1 MVWLYLPESEDLSS
15 GLTSLYPHQELF
27 VMSRGKPMPLLSLSR
42 KWNKGGFIRLL
53 SGLMLPPSMAKSG
66 VERWISLVPDS
77 HASLGVLQVNKK
89 GRMTNDGFGMTSS
102 ELLAK
107 LDLDSSF
114 WKTSQVSLMGDLI
127 PFLGPWPKSGSM
139 LNGELSKRRMLAQT
153 TIGPDFSYSPIVPK
167 EGYNFPTPTVM
178 DSSLNGDTM
187 RKVAKESLQKGKWR
201 GINLV
206 NCVKMFPTPTLG
218 ESKNV
223 GYQIS
228 NGKKYPTLT
237 GTMMMFPTPTALEA
251 QKAGIK
257 SFNKTGQSLTSLVK
271 MGMFNTP
278 TASDGQ
284 NSTLPPSHAN
294 WGSLPGDM
302 IRSGHARNGGVL
314 NPQWVEWLMGWPI
327 GWTDLEPV
335 AMESFPCRQ
344 QPLIQSS
351 SKEPSK
357 EVV

>member
-139 LNGELSKRRMLAQT
+139 LNGDVSKRPILAQD
-153 TIGPDFSYSPIVPK
+153 IIEIDSSYSDI
-167 EGYNFPTPTVM
+167 
-178 DSSLNGDTM
+178 
-187 RKVAKESLQKGKWR
+187 
-201 GINLV
+201 
-206 NCVKMFPTPTLG
+206 FPTPTLG